1 MKRISSV
8 ELVRVTKRFGDV
20 VAVDDL
26 SLTIAEGEFF
36 SLLGPSGCGKTT
48 TLRLIGGLEHP
59 DAGDVLINGE
69 VVNDLPPYERNSNIV
84 FQNYA
89 LFPHLTIED
98 NIAFGL
104 RLKSRRVAEPEVK
117 KLVAEAL
124 ELVHLEGL
132 GARRPNQLSGGQQQ
146 RVALARALVL
156 RPKVLLL
163 DEPLGALDRKLRK
176 AMQIELRRIQHE
188 VNITFIYVT
197 HDQDEAMSMS
207 DRVAVMRNGNFE
219 QLGTPQEIFQTPR
232 TRFVADFMGAS
243 NILSGRVIAVSADAT
258 QRATVRTIQI
268 ETESGLRII
277 SRGGHDMSSGTA
289 VDFSTRPEAV
299 QVFPRGRDWLADNKF
314 DATIVGKLYLGDVTE
329 LEVAL
334 DENNSISCRIQSS
347 IDQKFGFKEGD
358 QVSIGWN
365 AEDCN
370 LLSSGSDTPLS

>member
-1 MKRISSV
+1 MNRTSSV
-8 ELVRVTKRFGDV
+8 ELVGVTKRFGDV
-20 VAVDDL
+20 IAVDDL
-26 SLTIAEGEFF
+26 SLTIPEGEFF

-59 DAGDVLINGE
+59 DDGDILINGE
-69 VVNDLPPYERNSNIV
+69 FVNDQPPYERNSNIV

-89 LFPHLTIED
+89 LFPHLNIED

-104 RLKSRRVAEPEVK
+104 RLKSRRVPEPEVK
-117 KLVAEAL
+117 ELVEEAL
-124 ELVHLEGL
+124 QLVHLEGL

-146 RVALARALVL
+146 RVALTRALIL

-207 DRVAVMRNGNFE
+207 DRVAVMRNGIFE
-219 QLGTPQEIFQTPR
+219 QIGTPQEIFQTPR

-243 NILSGRVIAVSADAT
+243 NILSGRIVSVSTDGAHAPP
-258 QRATVRTIQI
+258 QRIQI
-268 ETESGLRII
+268 ETENGLGIL
-277 SRGGHDMSSGTA
+277 SLGGQGLSSGTT
-289 VDFSTRPEAV
+289 VDLSIRPEAV
-299 QVFPRGRDWLADNKF
+299 QVFSRDWDWTADNKF
-314 DATIVGKLYLGDVTE
+314 DGRIVGKLYLGDVTE

-334 DENNSISCRIQSS
+334 SENNSISSRIQSR
-347 IDQKFGFKEGD
+347 IDQEFDFKEGD

-370 LLSSGSDTPLS
+370 LLSN